1 MKVLTFGVFD
11 YFHYGHLKLFER
23 AKALGTHL
31 TVAVQ
36 QDDQI
41 LKTKPDAKILYTTE
55 QRMEMVG
62 ALRYVDR
69 VISYDQVDTT
79 IQTVDFDIF
88 AIGPDQCHAG
98 FQAAKKWCQ
107 ENGKQVI
114 VLERTPN
121 ICSSQIKNQL

>member
-23 AKALGTHL
+23 AKALGDHL

-55 QRMEMVG
+55 QRMEIVG
-62 ALRYVDR
+62 ALCYVDR
-69 VISYDQVDTT
+69 VISYDQVDTA

-98 FQAAKKWCQ
+98 FQAAKEWCHK
-107 ENGKQVI
+107 NGKQVI

-121 ICSSQIKNQL
+121 ICSSQIKRQL